1 MLMSPQNLPE
11 NIRRVQERINL
22 AARESGRPLDS
33 VTLLAVTKSQPTE
46 AIRQAHVAG
55 LTHFGESYVQEA
67 LAKVASLADL
77 PLTWHFI
84 GSIQGNKTR
93 VIAEHFAWVHALDRL
108 RIAER
113 LSEQRPF
120 HAPALNICL
129 QVNLAS
135 EASKGG
141 VAPEEVAGLAAR
153 IAPLPRL
160 RLRGL
165 MCIPPLDADLTT
177 QRRRFA
183 ELARLFAS
191 LNAGGAALDTL
202 SMGMSADLEAA
213 VMEGATIVRIGTA
226 LFGARK

>member
-22 AARESGRPLDS
+22 AARKSGRPLDS

-183 ELARLFAS
+183 ELARLLAS